1 MYGLDFHDS
10 TLDVVNV
17 WRGYSYIHVHAMI
30 YYSFSLHVE
39 VWVCFSSE
47 SEDEEESV
55 EGSHH
60 GGMAKRHKGEKDRT
74 TVSTYYE
81 KTT

>member
-1 MYGLDFHDS
+1 
-10 TLDVVNV
+10 
-17 WRGYSYIHVHAMI
+17 MI

-55 EGSHH
+55 EGNH
-60 GGMAKRHKGEKDRT
+60 GGMAKRHARERKI
-74 TVSTYYE
+74 
-81 KTT
+81 

>member
-1 MYGLDFHDS
+1 M
-10 TLDVVNV
+10 
-17 WRGYSYIHVHAMI
+17 
-30 YYSFSLHVE
+30 
-39 VWVCFSSE
+39 CFSSE

-81 KTT
+81 KTYLHHIRPHTCE

>member
-1 MYGLDFHDS
+1 M
-10 TLDVVNV
+10 
-17 WRGYSYIHVHAMI
+17 
-30 YYSFSLHVE
+30 
-39 VWVCFSSE
+39 CFSSE

-81 KTT
+81 KTYLGIMIRPHTQCDMTDYSNCILSIVSPF